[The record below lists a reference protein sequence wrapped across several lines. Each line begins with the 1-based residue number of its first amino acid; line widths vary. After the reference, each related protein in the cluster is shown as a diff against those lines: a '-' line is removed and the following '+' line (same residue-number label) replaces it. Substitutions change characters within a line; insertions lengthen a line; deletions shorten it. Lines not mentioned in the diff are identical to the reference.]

1 MATKIEMVQQM
12 EAAAFTGDWER
23 FKSFLAADAYYRVG
37 NTAEVRGPQA
47 IVDYLKRLLVTDLA
61 INDLQIRAAW
71 ETENEVIL
79 ELNMK
84 GLRIRDNRNV
94 AYPCVDVYRFEG
106 DKIRD
111 WRVYAIEPTYVA

>member
-1 MATKIEMVQQM
+1 M
-12 EAAAFTGDWER
+12 EAAAFSGDWQR
-23 FKSFLAADAYYRVG
+23 FKSFLAEDAYYRVG
-37 NTAEVRGPQA
+37 NTAEARGRQA
-47 IVDYLKRLLVTDLA
+47 IVDYLKRMLANDLA
-61 INDLQIRAAW
+61 ISDLQIRQAW

-79 ELNMK
+79 ELNMQ
-84 GLRIRDNRNV
+84 GLRIRDRRNV

>member
-1 MATKIEMVQQM
+1 MSTKIELVQRM
-12 EAAAFTGDWER
+12 EAAAFAGDWQL
-23 FKSFLAADAYYRVG
+23 FKSFLAEDAYYRVG
-37 NTAEVRGPQA
+37 NTAEARGRQA
-47 IVDYLKRLLVTDLA
+47 IVDYLKRMLANDLA
-61 INDLQIRAAW
+61 ISDLQIRQAW

-79 ELNMK
+79 ELNMQ
-84 GLRIRDNRNV
+84 GLRIRDRRNV